1 MGSSLSVF
9 CQSFFAIS
17 KFFQY
22 LPKVLLF
29 VLSVPYNHVLCYH
42 LLLHCGQSLLAFV
55 RSVKQSWRKSGARRT
70 HRSVPDIAII
80 TGNAMKHNVY
90 YVDVEIKQP
99 ARAVLVVGTIFC
111 RVLYTSRPCFPALL
125 QCIIME
131 WVQIPPRNGSK
142 DDTMPRSGHCSRFVW
157 CFVARASWKMVRYSR

>member
-9 CQSFFAIS
+9 CQSFSAIS

-70 HRSVPDIAII
+70 HRAGGRICARYR
-80 TGNAMKHNVY
+80 NY
-90 YVDVEIKQP
+90 YGKRDET
-99 ARAVLVVGTIFC
+99 RLCGC
-111 RVLYTSRPCFPALL
+111 RDKAASTRCPCFRHYFLLSPFYTSRPCFPALL
-125 QCIIME
+125 ARTGFGSLSQSMHCIIME
-131 WVQIPPRNGSK
+131 
-142 DDTMPRSGHCSRFVW
+142 
-157 CFVARASWKMVRYSR
+157 